1 MNYYYSDTYSKQRF
15 IFRHRFGKLDI
26 SLSNQWFSI
35 ILIEV
40 SERVAHNQI
49 TDKKTQSPEIRHF
62 LDNSVY
68 FSDITTT

>member
-1 MNYYYSDTYSKQRF
+1 MNYYSDTYSKHRF
-15 IFRHRFGKLDI
+15 IFRDRFGKLDI
-26 SLSNQWFSI
+26 SLSNQWFSL

-62 LDNSVY
+62 VDNSVY